1 VDHST
6 RGWPLKVKRDSGDT
20 YRYDGEHLLHAEL
33 WEGLKCVDTKA
44 KTETKTETQI
54 EIEMHEEYYYGKFKT
69 FLNSKSKEPMTNVRT
84 LLRDRYFKN
93 D

>member
-20 YRYDGEHLLHAEL
+20 YRYDGEHLLHAVAKIE
-33 WEGLKCVDTKA
+33 WVSTET

-54 EIEMHEEYYYGKFKT
+54 EKEIEIHEEYYYGKFKT